1 MLVSSLNLSQSFNH
15 APNLF
20 CKKRFKSEINCFCI
34 WTLYSDMIIC
44 KNFTVND
51 FRLHSMLMN
60 KLGLIG
66 LVSSVEKDEKVLL

>member
-1 MLVSSLNLSQSFNH
+1 MVVSSFNLSQSYNY
-15 APNLF
+15 APYLF
-20 CKKRFKSEINCFCI
+20 CKKRFKSEIDCFCI

-44 KNFTVND
+44 KNFSVSD

>member
-1 MLVSSLNLSQSFNH
+1 MLVSSFNLSQSFNY
-15 APNLF
+15 AI

-34 WTLYSDMIIC
+34 WALYSDMMIC

-60 KLGLIG
+60 KVGLIG